1 MSYRLE
7 ILRTAQKQL
16 AQIVQSD
23 QDRIVAAIKDLA
35 DVPRP
40 AGCKKLSG
48 RSAWRIRVGRYR
60 VIYEI
65 HDDKLLILVVTIG
78 HRREIY
84 R

>member
-1 MSYRLE
+1 MSYGIE

-16 AQIVQSD
+16 AQIAQVD
-23 QDRIVAAIKDLA
+23 QARIVAAILDLA

-40 AGCKKLSG
+40 VGCKKLSG
-48 RSAWRIRVGRYR
+48 RSGWRIRIGFYR

-65 HDDKLLILVVTIG
+65 HDDKLLILVVAVG
-78 HRREIY
+78 HRRDIY

>member
-1 MSYRLE
+1 MSYGLE
-7 ILRTAQKQL
+7 ILRAAQKQL
-16 AQIVQSD
+16 AQITPVD
-23 QDRIVAAIKDLA
+23 RDRIVAAIKDLA
-35 DVPRP
+35 DAPRP

-48 RSAWRIRVGRYR
+48 RPGWRIRIGSYR
-60 VIYEI
+60 VIYEV

>member
-1 MSYRLE
+1 MSYGLE

-16 AQIVQSD
+16 AQITQVD
-23 QDRIVAAIKDLA
+23 QDRIVASIMDLA
-35 DVPRP
+35 DAPRP
-40 AGCKKLSG
+40 VGCKKLSG
-48 RSAWRIRVGRYR
+48 RPGWRIRVGSFR

-65 HDDKLLILVVTIG
+65 HDDKLLILVVSVG

>member
-1 MSYRLE
+1 MSYGLE

-16 AQIVQSD
+16 AQITQAD
-23 QDRIVAAIKDLA
+23 RDRIIAAIMDLA
-35 DVPRP
+35 DAPRP
-40 AGCKKLSG
+40 VGCAKLSG
-48 RSAWRIRVGRYR
+48 RPGWRIRIGSYR

-65 HDDKLLILVVTIG
+65 HDDKLLILVVTVG

>member
-1 MSYRLE
+1 MSYGLE

-16 AQIVQSD
+16 AQITQVD
-23 QDRIVAAIKDLA
+23 RDRIVAAIMDLA

-40 AGCKKLSG
+40 VSCKKLSG
-48 RSAWRIRVGRYR
+48 RPGWRIRVGSYR

-65 HDDKLLILVVTIG
+65 HDDKLLILVVTVG
-78 HRREIY
+78 HRREVY